1 MPKKFFNLRFD
12 SAPSQDA
19 VGGAYLA
26 PEGQGLPC
34 CTQCDQQM
42 IPFLQF
48 TLPVTAELPFAEGSR
63 LSVLMCPEHNEIPSF
78 ESFDARPLPP
88 AYWEQG
94 EGHWYASLEKPQ
106 AMHRV
111 TGTSILQPAELV
123 LADAPAD
130 EDYRIA
136 VGGAPDW
143 VQDDETFTCACG
155 SEMAFVCQVSDG
167 FEFPKLPDAAE
178 QPDSSSAKSY
188 VLFLGNEVYVFACS
202 QQCDPRA
209 VWITVQN

>member
-1 MPKKFFNLRFD
+1 VPRKFFNLRFD
-12 SAPSQDA
+12 RQTSQDS
-19 VGGAYLA
+19 VGGTYLA

-34 CTQCDQQM
+34 CTQCDRQM

-48 TLPVTAELPFAEGSR
+48 TLPAAAGLPFVEGSR

-78 ESFDARPLPP
+78 ESFNALPP

-94 EGHWYASLEKPQ
+94 EGHWYASLEKPR

-111 TGTSILQPAELV
+111 TGTPILQPAELV

-130 EDYRIA
+130 ENYRIA

-143 VQDDETFTCACG
+143 LQASNSPSYPAHRSSRTVPRQGATCSFWAMRSMYLRARSNAIPGLCG
-155 SEMAFVCQVSDG
+155 SRFRTRQG
-167 FEFPKLPDAAE
+167 
-178 QPDSSSAKSY
+178 
-188 VLFLGNEVYVFACS
+188 
-202 QQCDPRA
+202 
-209 VWITVQN
+209 

>member
-1 MPKKFFNLRFD
+1 MPRKFFNLCFD
-12 SAPSQDA
+12 RQTSQDS

-34 CTQCDQQM
+34 CTQCDRQM

-48 TLPVTAELPFAEGSR
+48 TLPVAAELPFVEGSR

-78 ESFDARPLPP
+78 ESFDALPP

-94 EGHWYASLEKPQ
+94 EGHWYASLEKPR
-106 AMHRV
+106 AMQRV
-111 TGTSILQPAELV
+111 TGPSILQPAELV
-123 LADAPAD
+123 LADEPAD
-130 EDYRIA
+130 KNYRIA

-143 VQDDETFTCACG
+143 VQDAETFTCACG
-155 SEMAFVCQVSDG
+155 SAMEFVCQVSDG
-167 FEFPKLPDAAE
+167 FEFPKLPRAPE
-178 QPDSSSAKSY
+178 QPDSSSARSY
-188 VLFLGNEVYVFACS
+188 VLFLGNEVYVFACP

-209 VWITVQN
+209 VWVTVQN